1 MNDPSPRP
9 SPAQTGLAEGGT
21 AFAIGPWAAEGE
33 RLTFSFRSALYG
45 EFAETLDFPGCG
57 AALANLNPGQR
68 GLIDLLGAALG
79 VSYYKTAA
87 GGLLNAPA
95 MPAPAL
101 DLVRALY
108 VEGLGEFYVRNRL
121 PYPPTFELAAPIAP
135 AIPRSGAAAG
145 APKKAIVAFGG
156 GMDSHV
162 ALGLVERA
170 GVAAELAS
178 VVLSDNVA
186 RVIAD
191 CTDRRVTFIARRLD
205 QRLLAANKAGALN
218 GHVPVT
224 AIHSLILVL
233 YASLTSADWVVLANE
248 KSADEATMQIDG
260 HEVNHQFS
268 KTFRAEGLIRGAIES
283 LLPDGPG
290 YFSVLRSVSELWIA
304 RELADLPDALAKFRS
319 CNRNFVFSDQSRQ
332 LSGARWCGVCAKC
345 VFTAIITAPFLQRAQ
360 AKALFGSDVLD
371 NPDNLALGEELAG
384 FTDAKPWEC
393 VGTIGEV
400 SAALAHLGA
409 DPEWS
414 EAHLVEALAMRVRE
428 RDGSAALSRRFSAS
442 LTERGDSF
450 LPPQMRFINEPEA
463 V

>member
-9 SPAQTGLAEGGT
+9 SPAQTGLAESGA
-21 AFAIGPWAAEGE
+21 AFAIGPWAAGGD
-33 RLTFSFRSALYG
+33 RLTFTFHSARYG
-45 EFAETLDFPGCG
+45 DFAETLDFPGCAG
-57 AALANLNPGQR
+57 ALARLTPGQR

-79 VSYYKTAA
+79 VSYYKATA
-87 GGLLNAPA
+87 GGVLEAPPL
-95 MPAPAL
+95 PAPAL

-121 PYPPTFELAAPIAP
+121 PYPPEFKLTAAAAPSLPSTGA
-135 AIPRSGAAAG
+135 GAA

-162 ALGLVERA
+162 ALALVERA
-170 GVAAELAS
+170 GVTAELAS

-186 RVIAD
+186 RVIED
-191 CTDRRVTFIARRLD
+191 CTDRKVTFIARLLD
-205 QRLLAANKAGALN
+205 PRLLAANKSGALN
-218 GHVPVT
+218 GHIPVT

-233 YASLTSADWVVLANE
+233 YASLTGADWVVLANE

-268 KTFRAEGLIRGAIES
+268 KTFRAEGLIRGAVKS
-283 LLPDGPG
+283 LLPDGPD
-290 YFSVLRSVSELWIA
+290 YFSVLRPVSELWIA
-304 RELADLPDALAKFRS
+304 RELAELPDALAKFRS

-345 VFTAIITAPFLQRAQ
+345 VFTAIITAPFLARAQ

-371 NPDNLALGEELAG
+371 NPDNLPLAEELAG

-409 DPEWS
+409 DPEWRD
-414 EAHLVEALAMRVRE
+414 AHLVEALSMRVRE
-428 RDGSAALSRRFSAS
+428 RDGSAALARRFSAS
-442 LTERGDSF
+442 LMERGESF